1 MFEWCSTNISGITY
15 FYVDQETID
24 AKRDVLEARFAKCEA
39 IKGCRKQHS
48 FTPNGRLMRVK
59 RFSADSH
66 FVDVDCK
73 GE

>member
-1 MFEWCSTNISGITY
+1 MFEWCSANIKNITF

-24 AKRDVLEARFAKCEA
+24 AKRTVLESRFDKCEA

-66 FVDVDCK
+66 FLDVDCL